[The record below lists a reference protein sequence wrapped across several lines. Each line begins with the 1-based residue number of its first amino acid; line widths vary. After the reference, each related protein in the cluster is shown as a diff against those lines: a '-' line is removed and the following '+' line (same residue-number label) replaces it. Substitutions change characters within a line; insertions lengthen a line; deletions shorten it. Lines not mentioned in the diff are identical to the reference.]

1 MTDDQSGAGTF
12 DFESVF
18 GEDKESDLSLDRLE
32 VSWEEARP
40 VEAERKGVDPNQLIR
55 FVYDGKV
62 HWITHEEAT
71 TFLQIADDQ
80 NKRQNAIKR
89 EIKRALRGEKQA
101 LADELSVMLAVSTST
116 VGRYKEEGSIS
127 ASDIQMDLK
136 PALQRR
142 SQEVETL
149 IDCLEETEQTIAQK
163 RKQAPIF
170 DEYEKMLGEMMNL
183 SRGGKKAEAAEL
195 ARKLH
200 VKKREYVI
208 TSRAIEPDVYTS
220 YYYRLELQ
228 KTKRRILTLQR
239 QLSQQRAKAL
249 EKETGELEEELTQ
262 RKAEREAQDALV
274 ARGVTLSEEETE
286 QYARNVEEIDKIQEK
301 IVGKE
306 MERESLEKETEVLQ
320 TQIENADKVITY
332 ITEEVLT
339 KSGVEDAVDERV
351 RMMNAKRGMRK
362 QPGLGQLGLGKS
374 SSRMVTVDRHHRK

>member
-62 HWITHEEAT
+62 HWITHEEAI